1 MIVKAEDSVQDLKQ
15 HQEIGLGE
23 LLREW
28 ELPTEGDALEV
39 CLRAQIRW
47 ACGAGKTRLA
57 AEAAARVGRRG
68 LVLVTEPTLGLL
80 KQNLQAFVEDGGRQ
94 GPLAAVC
101 SLSSG
106 DPVLSRYGVK
116 ATTSPAV
123 LAYWWHEMQQLGHQS
138 ATVFATYASVPR
150 IAEAHAL
157 RAERIPALPPWELI
171 IEDEAHHLAGTER
184 WSMVLD
190 QEVIPARR
198 RLAMTA
204 TPRIYSQRPYGA
216 GSLEELGGAELLD
229 DVELEDVE
237 AVEGDGGAGPGAAA
251 GEVPAGQ
258 PLASMDNPEL
268 FGRVVHEVSL
278 LEAQE
283 LDLVAGLRIVVA
295 EVDDAAYREAVAAEG
310 RTSARARGLYLAAQ
324 QSAVLRASQRY
335 GLSRVLTY
343 HHRVPEAMVFARTL
357 GAQAER
363 LRRTG
368 EAVPGRV
375 WARALTQDTPYEVR
389 DDALWVRLTRAVD
402 DEGVPVDLAV
412 VPSVRLLG
420 EGMDVPAVDGIA
432 LVDPR
437 APIPSIQAVGRCV
450 RIPAE
455 ERRRAQEEGRRPE
468 KIATIIV
475 PIIYDEPGD
484 GESMLGRAWDPLVK
498 LLRALRSHSEE
509 LVEELAGEETDAGT
523 LAAVRRARVV
533 AEQEE
538 RRKAKGEKKA
548 KGLVEFLLE
557 GHEAEDLARLVRLR
571 VKASHF
577 YDEAKALEAVE
588 RYWAREGHLDVPR
601 THRERGVEL
610 GVQLD
615 TWRSAR
621 RAGTLD
627 EQVFTM
633 LDVLGI
639 EWEPRRNARTAN
651 QTALAAYARAHR
663 HLLPRQSEM
672 YEVGGQEVAVGR
684 LMTEAR
690 RPEAGRNAEFDALD
704 VPWRIEGPWDVAFQ
718 RHLVLLDLYV
728 KDGGVLADLAGGVE
742 FGGEDLGGW
751 VVGQLGRWAELGEEQ
766 RQALAA
772 RGVAPAQKARARG
785 LRRSRAE
792 RARAVVE
799 AARRHVGEVG
809 PLVDEQGRH
818 AVRSE
823 WTVSVDGLEVRL
835 LTRLNKARERR
846 DGLSVEVLRQYA
858 DFGLPWAAAE
868 LEQREA

>member
-1 MIVKAEDSVQDLKQ
+1 MQDLRQ
-15 HQEIGLGE
+15 HQQIGLGE

-28 ELPTEGDALEV
+28 ELPAEDHDPGL

-57 AEAAARVGRRG
+57 AEAASRVGRRG

-123 LAYWWHEMQQLGHQS
+123 LAYWWHQLQQLGHQS

-157 RAERIPALPPWELI
+157 RAALVPALPPWELI

-216 GSLEELGGAELLD
+216 GSLAELGGAGGVD
-229 DVELEDVE
+229 GVELEEVE
-237 AVEGDGGAGPGAAA
+237 AGDGGGQGA

-258 PLASMDNPEL
+258 PLASMDNPEM

-283 LDLVAGLRIVVA
+283 LGLVAGLRIVVA
-295 EVDDAAYREAVAAEG
+295 EVCDAAYQEAVAVGGPAG
-310 RTSARARGLYLAAQ
+310 ARARGLYLAAQ
-324 QSAVLRASQRY
+324 QAAVLRASQQY
-335 GLSRVLTY
+335 GLRRVLTY
-343 HHRVPEAMVFARTL
+343 HHRVPEARVFARTL

-363 LRRTG
+363 LRGAG

-375 WARALTQDTPYEVR
+375 WARALTQDTPHEVR

-468 KIATIIV
+468 KVATIIV
-475 PIIYDEPGD
+475 PIVHEEPGD
-484 GESMLGRAWDPLVK
+484 KESMLGRAWDPLVK

-509 LVEELAGEETDAGT
+509 LVEELAGEPTDPGT
-523 LAAVRRARVV
+523 LAAARRARVV
-533 AEQEE
+533 AEQEDA
-538 RRKAKGEKKA
+538 RKAKGKKKA
-548 KGLVEFLLE
+548 AGMVDFMLK

-577 YDEAKALEAVE
+577 YDEARALEAAE
-588 RYWAREGHLDVPR
+588 RYWAREGHLNVPR
-601 THRERGVEL
+601 AHRERGVEL

-621 RAGTLD
+621 RARTLD

-639 EWEPRRNARTAN
+639 EWEPRLNARSVN
-651 QTALAAYARAHR
+651 QSALAAYARAHR
-663 HLLPRQSEM
+663 HLLPRQSET
-672 YEVGGQEVAVGR
+672 YEVGGQKVAVGR
-684 LMTEAR
+684 LMSEAR
-690 RPEAGRNAEFDALD
+690 RPGAERDAEFDALG
-704 VPWRIEGPWDVAFQ
+704 VPWRIEGPWDVAWQ
-718 RHLVLLDLYV
+718 RHLVLLDLYL
-728 KDGGVLADLAGGVE
+728 KDGGVLADLAAGGVG

-751 VVGQLGRWAELGEEQ
+751 LSGQLGRWAELSEEQ

-772 RGVAPAQKARARG
+772 RGVAPAEKPRVRG
-785 LRRSRAE
+785 PRRSRDE
-792 RARAVVE
+792 RAQAVVE
-799 AARRHVGEVG
+799 AARRYVGEVG

-818 AVRSE
+818 AVRSD
-823 WTVSVDGLEVRL
+823 WAVSVDGLEVRL

-846 DGLSVEVLRQYA
+846 EGLSVEVLRQYA
-858 DFGLPWAAAE
+858 SFGLPWAAAE
-868 LEQREA
+868 LEQREP